1 MASACANIQGFKWQS
16 GMTKTFMAFLSP
28 LFGVHYLDYMRF
40 ALDVENHVLENHC
53 AAAMALC
60 CRAKLSYAK

>member
-1 MASACANIQGFKWQS
+1 
-16 GMTKTFMAFLSP
+16 MTKTFMAFLSP